1 MKEKYEDRNGELEN
15 EKEEL
20 EAEKEEVEGRIEA
33 LQKEL
38 ASKPA
43 AGVSTQETGPSST
56 AAEVSHALIFNMDI
70 VQIHLRWYSYPVI
83 LTVQK
88 FASLVDEKRV
98 NILKKILNIKFHWNS
113 KLELNNSMKFKLF
126 VDSGNYFQVKKI
138 MNSVYQQLRSSFEAD
153 NTYRGDQVLA
163 AILGVIK
170 VSFRQGTRMY

>member
-1 MKEKYEDRNGELEN
+1 MKEKYEDRIGELEN

-33 LQKEL
+33 LKKEL

-70 VQIHLRWYSYPVI
+70 VQIHLRWYSYPVF

-98 NILKKILNIKFHWNS
+98 KILKKILKLKLHWKS

-170 VSFRQGTRMY
+170 VSFHQGTRMY